1 MTPMLALLATVAVA
15 RHSASMLPDGDALD
29 PTADPW
35 PAVFAL
41 LDFVQQA
48 TPTTP
53 ADWPELI
60 RRLDGVALARH
71 ACPTESWDYDDEEHG
86 PLPARSYD
94 EWRRRIG
101 PRFPGFGFYWD
112 ALDGLDLART
122 DNTGLGDAIDDLAD
136 IAHELEQA
144 ALVRERLG
152 DREGRLALGEAF
164 DVHAGDH
171 LRRLQRYLH
180 LRTAGAAWQLDASG
194 LSGARVVD
202 PRPAIDAFLAFVLA
216 PEPLTR
222 PQWAQFARLLDELV
236 MARHA
241 VAGVAIV
248 GSAAAS
254 LASVDPARCEV
265 LRRRV
270 AACDRYLQ
278 TAPLHP
284 ADEPEGTVEP
294 VVELRDAVAD
304 LEQVTSTLVAVAV
317 ASPPGDAH
325 AAAVAFAAAFDPL
338 LHGRMRDLQ
347 RYAYAVMRS

>member
-1 MTPMLALLATVAVA
+1 M
-15 RHSASMLPDGDALD
+15 
-29 PTADPW
+29 
-35 PAVFAL
+35 
-41 LDFVQQA
+41 QQA

-60 RRLDGVALARH
+60 RRLDGVAVARH

-101 PRFPGFGFYWD
+101 PRFPNFGFYWD
-112 ALDGLDLART
+112 VLDPFDPVRAE
-122 DNTGLGDAIDDLAD
+122 NAGLGDAIDDLAD
-136 IAHELEQA
+136 IAHELEHA

-152 DREGRLALGEAF
+152 DREGRLALGEVF
-164 DVHAGDH
+164 DIHAGDH
-171 LRRLQRYLH
+171 LRSLQRYQH
-180 LRTAGAAWQLDASG
+180 LRTAGAAWQLDAG
-194 LSGARVVD
+194 GTSGARVAD
-202 PRPAIDAFLAFVLA
+202 PRPAIDAFLAFLLA

-222 PQWAQFARLLDELV
+222 SDWAQLARLLDELV

-241 VAGVAIV
+241 VAGI
-248 GSAAAS
+248 AAAGR
-254 LASVDPARCEV
+254 ASTRAPSIDPERREL

-284 ADEPEGTVEP
+284 AEEPEGTTEP
-294 VVELRDAVAD
+294 VVELRDAIAD
-304 LEQVTSTLVAVAV
+304 LEQVTSTLVAVTA

-325 AAAVAFAAAFDPL
+325 AAAVAVAFASAFDPL
-338 LHGRMRDLQ
+338 LHGRVRDLQ
-347 RYAYAVMRS
+347 RYVYAVMRS